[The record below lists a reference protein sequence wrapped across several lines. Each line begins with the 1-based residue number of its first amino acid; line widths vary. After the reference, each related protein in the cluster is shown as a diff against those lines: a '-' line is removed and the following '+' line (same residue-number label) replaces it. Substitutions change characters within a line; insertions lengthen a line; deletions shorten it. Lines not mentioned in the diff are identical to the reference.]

1 MFFFQAVEYIF
12 TSAPA
17 LSTGVSF
24 HFIINNSSEKQ
35 RDSSVCSPDSTRALY
50 CTLSVI
56 SVSTVM
62 FVPVCLCVDEPLL
75 CICVTTRCLRMRSV
89 IYFVSFLS
97 FLCLLCQHVGSQR
110 GIHVYSIKCT
120 MLQQLNKLKSRAK
133 NS

>member
-1 MFFFQAVEYIF
+1 MFFFQAFEYIF
-12 TSAPA
+12 TSTPA
-17 LSTGVSF
+17 LSTGVFF

-89 IYFVSFLS
+89 IYLVIFVS
-97 FLCLLCQHVGSQR
+97 LLCFALSACWQPERNTCVFNQMHNAAT
-110 GIHVYSIKCT
+110 IE
-120 MLQQLNKLKSRAK
+120 
-133 NS
+133 